1 MRGWLVL
8 ETGSVSYG
16 QMTAWMPV
24 RDLLRTLFQIDD
36 RADPYEI
43 ETQVTESLAALDPSL
58 QDVRPAVLWLLDVP
72 VEDAQWAL
80 LDPEQRRQAILVWQ
94 SRVRPLLVVF
104 ENLHWIDAET
114 QTFLNRL
121 VDGLQ
126 GTRILL
132 LVNYRPEYRHGW
144 ANKTYYG
151 QVRLDPL
158 APESAEA
165 LLSTL
170 LGDAPDLLPLKSL
183 LIERTQ
189 GNPFFLEESTRTLIE
204 TKVVVGRR
212 GAFRPRRYCTR
223 T

>member
-1 MRGWLVL
+1 MTRSGPCS
-8 ETGSVSYG
+8 TPSSAGRPRSTACAGSSC
-16 QMTAWMPV
+16 
-24 RDLLRTLFQIDD
+24 
-36 RADPYEI
+36 
-43 ETQVTESLAALDPSL
+43 
-58 QDVRPAVLWLLDVP
+58 
-72 VEDAQWAL
+72 
-80 LDPEQRRQAILVWQ
+80 WQ

-170 LGDAPDLLPLKSL
+170 LGNAPDLLPLKSL

-212 GAFRPRRYCTR
+212 GAFHLASPLVEHSRARHGAGHPGRPHRSAGPRGEAPAQSAAVIGR
-223 T
+223 EFSLPLLQAVMGGKR